1 MYTAGDPADCTSE
14 DLIAYMAL
22 KRETCEASCL
32 TSVLAAIRWL
42 YRYLELSDPSEGLKV
57 RVPMLKPQEPY
68 TPEDVR
74 SLLAACKTIQERALL
89 LLMARTGLRAGEAR
103 RLRHDDM
110 KDGVALVHGKG
121 GRFRRVILAP
131 DVLAALPEGSGYVF
145 PSRQGGCISYGRVR
159 QIMGNVGRRAGVEKA
174 QAHRFRRTYAVE
186 FLKAGGDAGALRYT
200 LGHTTLTMSLHYAA
214 WLEGERSLDVQRSL
228 ADRVVG

>member
-1 MYTAGDPADCTSE
+1 MYTAGEPADCTSE

-57 RVPMLKPQEPY
+57 RVPMLKPQKGYKPEEVRLLLEACR
-68 TPEDVR
+68 TP
-74 SLLAACKTIQERALL
+74 QERALL
-89 LLMARTGLRAGEAR
+89 LLMTRTGLRAGEAR
-103 RLRHDDM
+103 QLRHADI
-110 KDGVALVHGKG
+110 DGSIALIRGKG
-121 GRFRRVILAP
+121 QRYRKIVLGS
-131 DVLAALPEGSGYVF
+131 DVLAALPDGSEYVF

-159 QIMGNVGRRAGVEKA
+159 QIVRTVGERAGVEQA
-174 QAHRFRRTYAVE
+174 QAHRFRRSYAME
-186 FLKAGGDAGALRYT
+186 FIRESKDPGALRYA

-214 WLEGERSLDVQRSL
+214 SLEDERSLDVQRRL

>member
-1 MYTAGDPADCTSE
+1 MYTAGDPASCDNG

-57 RVPMLKPQEPY
+57 RVPMLKPQKGY
-68 TPEDVR
+68 KPEEVGR
-74 SLLAACKTIQERALL
+74 LLAACKTPQERALL

-103 RLRHDDM
+103 RLHHDDI

-121 GRFRRVILAP
+121 GRFRQVILAA
-131 DVLAALPEGSGYVF
+131 DVLTALPHGSGYLF
-145 PSRQGGCISYGRVR
+145 PSRQGGCISYSRVR
-159 QIMGNVGRRAGVEKA
+159 QIMGRVGKRAGVQRA

-214 WLEGERSLDVQRSL
+214 SLEGERSLDVQRLL